1 MRNRDNDRDDP
12 MTAFGARAR
21 LTAAGVLIAALSAA
35 AQPAAAAPAPT
46 SQERAAELQRLIDCR
61 KLTDPTQ
68 RLACYDQAA
77 GALDQAEAKG
87 DIVVVNREQ
96 ARKVRRQA
104 FGFTMPSITL
114 FERGEKAE
122 EIATADGVIASAHK
136 ALTGKWVIKL
146 QDGGTWSQIDL
157 TDIPI
162 DPKPGQSVKIK
173 RASMGSYLMTIGNQR
188 AVKVHREE

>member
-1 MRNRDNDRDDP
+1 
-12 MTAFGARAR
+12 MTAFGSRAR
-21 LTAAGVLIAALSAA
+21 LAATGVLIATLAASAA
-35 AQPAAAAPAPT
+35 PLAAPAPVT
-46 SQERAAELQRLIDCR
+46 PQERAAELQRLIDCR
-61 KLTDPTQ
+61 KITDPTQ

-114 FERGEKAE
+114 FERGEKPE
-122 EIATADGVIASAHK
+122 EVATADGVIASAHK

-146 QDGGTWSQIDL
+146 QDGATWSQTDL
-157 TDIPI
+157 TEIPL
-162 DPKPGQSVKIK
+162 DPKPGQTVKIK
-173 RASMGSYLMTIGNQR
+173 RAAMGSYMMTIGNQR
-188 AVKVHREE
+188 AVRVHRDE

>member
-1 MRNRDNDRDDP
+1 
-12 MTAFGARAR
+12 MTAFGVRGRIVATG
-21 LTAAGVLIAALSAA
+21 LVIAALAVSAA
-35 AQPAAAAPAPT
+35 PLAAAPAP
-46 SQERAAELQRLIDCR
+46 SDQERAKELQALIDC
-61 KLTDPTQ
+61 KKIADPTQ

-104 FGFTMPSITL
+104 FGFSLPSISL
-114 FERGEKAE
+114 FTRGEKPE
-122 EIATADGVIASAHK
+122 EVDAADGVIASARK

-146 QDGGTWSQIDL
+146 QDGAVWAQIDL
-157 TDIPI
+157 TEIPI

-173 RASMGSYLMTIGNQR
+173 RASMGSYMMTIGNQR